1 MNAQREILDYAKLF
15 NEALINVFQDNK
27 FEDEKSYEITTG
39 MTIAFFDIVRQICT
53 DGEGK
58 DLIDSMQVAE
68 RLLLDYIIKY
78 DNPLKQKDT
87 MGNIKEDNDRC
98 FECKYAA
105 ENMCLQHEF
114 NSDECKFFQDRLESM
129 RKEVQ
134 ESLP

>member
-15 NEALINVFQDNK
+15 NEALINVFQDK
-27 FEDEKSYEITTG
+27 QFEDEKSYEITTG

-98 FECKYAA
+98 F
-105 ENMCLQHEF
+105 
-114 NSDECKFFQDRLESM
+114 
-129 RKEVQ
+129 
-134 ESLP
+134 